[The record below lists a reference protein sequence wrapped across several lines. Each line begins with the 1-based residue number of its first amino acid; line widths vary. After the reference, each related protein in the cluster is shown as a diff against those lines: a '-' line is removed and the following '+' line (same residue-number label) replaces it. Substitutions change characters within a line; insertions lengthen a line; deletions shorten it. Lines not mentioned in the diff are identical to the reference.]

1 MLHAFRVGY
10 LKGTGIIGII
20 KALFKD
26 FFGSD
31 DERHDQLG
39 EEIWAYI
46 PFNAFPY
53 LKYLADPNYCHIYY
67 SDLSVRLVDVSTNGT
82 PSSPRTAGSWQ
93 TILIGGMR
101 FGGACSGSDASP
113 AGPPIADGGFSSYF
127 AIDISDPEKPIPLW
141 EFSDADMGYATSF
154 PSIIRTGGRDQNGH
168 WYVALGSGS
177 KALPKGSQDIGRT
190 ASGYVYIL
198 DLKTGTRV
206 QKVQVES
213 GTNNY
218 HIVGDILAVDADK
231 DYHSEK
237 IYFGTSYY
245 SSGWRGKLMSL
256 RIPSQDL
263 SVWTPASSDLKVLF
277 SGNYPFT
284 ASPDAAK
291 DTKGNV
297 WVFSGSGKYYSDLDE
312 ADTSAQ
318 IFLGM
323 IDAGNQVGEGS
334 LSSTTTRTTG
344 AVQGTTKVCSY
355 NSNSKSFELQD
366 AVTSIASASPPSA
379 ATVGWK
385 IPLYSGE
392 RVISRPL
399 AVGGL
404 VDFLTY
410 KPDADTCT
418 YGGDSF
424 LYSVGYTSGLA
435 PAKVAILAPEATS
448 GTSGSNVEVYKS
460 IRLGPGAPPT
470 GEAIIV
476 PPPREGAD
484 TIKKKIQVAT
494 GVIVEAENQP
504 AFSVVSKIIHR
515 LKK

>member
-1 MLHAFRVGY
+1 
-10 LKGTGIIGII
+10 
-20 KALFKD
+20 
-26 FFGSD
+26 
-31 DERHDQLG
+31 
-39 EEIWAYI
+39 
-46 PFNAFPY
+46 
-53 LKYLADPNYCHIYY
+53 
-67 SDLSVRLVDVSTNGT
+67 
-82 PSSPRTAGSWQ
+82 
-93 TILIGGMR
+93 
-101 FGGACSGSDASP
+101 
-113 AGPPIADGGFSSYF
+113 
-127 AIDISDPEKPIPLW
+127 
-141 EFSDADMGYATSF
+141 
-154 PSIIRTGGRDQNGH
+154 
-168 WYVALGSGS
+168 
-177 KALPKGSQDIGRT
+177 
-190 ASGYVYIL
+190 
-198 DLKTGTRV
+198 
-206 QKVQVES
+206 
-213 GTNNY
+213 
-218 HIVGDILAVDADK
+218 
-231 DYHSEK
+231 
-237 IYFGTSYY
+237 
-245 SSGWRGKLMSL
+245 MSL

-263 SVWTPASSDLKVLF
+263 STWTPASSDVKVLF

-291 DTKGNV
+291 DTKGNI

-323 IDAGNQVGEGS
+323 IDAGNQVEEGS
-334 LSSTTTRTTG
+334 LSSTATRTTG
-344 AVQGTTKVCSY
+344 VVQGTAKVCAY
-355 NSNSKSFELQD
+355 NETSKSFELQD
-366 AVTSIASASPPSA
+366 VVTSIAASTPSA
-379 ATVGWK
+379 ATIGWK

-410 KPDADTCT
+410 KPDADPCT

-424 LYSVGYTSGLA
+424 LYSVGYTSGMA
-435 PAKVAILAPEATS
+435 PAKVAILAPGATS